1 MKKMMMVGLM
11 LTMMLGAQAQTK
23 VAPKMAKGMEKVYVT
38 ESKIAIP
45 GQPEVNMTLET
56 KYAVT
61 GETKDGYKME
71 VLTTDFKT
79 DAKEGNIA
87 GLMMSGAQQL
97 MKGLT
102 LRLTT
107 DKDGQVK
114 SLDNYDE
121 LKVKIDETANNLVE
135 ELYKQVPMLSQ
146 LMAKDAL
153 KNQIMNGVTKE
164 DLLKS
169 MQNTTS
175 PMMLNGKSLMTGAQE
190 DYTNEQGLKMKRMY
204 FVNGKSIT
212 TNGSMSMTKDE
223 MKQFLI
229 SQVEKAMP
237 AQADMVKENIDQL
250 MNSGMLK
257 IDSKETA
264 TYELQDDEW
273 VKNMKVETTYN
284 AMGQETKSTVNIYI
298 KH

>member
-1 MKKMMMVGLM
+1 MMMVGLM

-23 VAPKMAKGMEKVYVT
+23 VAPKMAKGMTKVYVT

-71 VLTTDFKT
+71 VLTTDFQS
-79 DAKEGNIA
+79 DAKESNVA
-87 GLMMSGAQQL
+87 ALMLSAAQKML
-97 MKGLT
+97 KGMT

-107 DKDGQVK
+107 DKDGKVK

-153 KNQIMNGVTKE
+153 K

-229 SQVEKAMP
+229 SQVEKLMP
-237 AQADMVKENIDQL
+237 VQADMVKENIDQL
-250 MNSGMLK
+250 MNSGMMK

-264 TYELQDDEW
+264 TYELQDDGW
-273 VKNMKVETTYN
+273 VKTMKVETTYN

>member
-23 VAPKMAKGMEKVYVT
+23 VAPKMAKGMTKVYVT

-114 SLDNYDE
+114 SLDNFDE
-121 LKVKIDETANNLVE
+121 VKQRTDEAGSKLVDE
-135 ELYKQVPMLSQ
+135 IYKQVPMLSQ
-146 LMAKDAL
+146 LMEKDAL
-153 KNQIMNGVTKE
+153 KNQIMNGVTKAE
-164 DLLKS
+164 LLKS

-175 PMMLNGKSLMTGAQE
+175 PMMLNGKSLMTGMQDE
-190 DYTNEQGLKMKRMY
+190 YTNEQGMKMKRMY

-212 TNGSMSMTKDE
+212 TNGSMNMTKDE
-223 MKQFLI
+223 MKQAII

-257 IDSKETA
+257 IDAKETA
-264 TYELQDDEW
+264 TYELQDDGW
-273 VKNMKVETTYN
+273 VKTMKVETTYN

>member
-11 LTMMLGAQAQTK
+11 LTLMLGVQAQTK

-38 ESKIAIP
+38 ESKVSIP

-56 KYAVT
+56 KYTVT

-71 VLTTDFKT
+71 VLTTNFKS

-87 GLMMSGAQQL
+87 GILLSGAQQL
-97 MKGLT
+97 LKGLT

-107 DKDGQVK
+107 DKDGKVM
-114 SLDNYDE
+114 SLDNFDE
-121 LKVKIDETANNLVE
+121 LKQKTDEAGSKMVDE
-135 ELYKQVPMLSQ
+135 IYKQVPMLSQ
-146 LMAKDAL
+146 LMEKDAL

-175 PMMLNGKSLMTGAQE
+175 PMMLNGKSLMTGMQDE
-190 DYTNEQGLKMKRMY
+190 YTNEQGLKMKRMY
-204 FVNGKSIT
+204 FVNGKNIT
-212 TNGSMSMTKDE
+212 VNGSMNMTKDE
-223 MKQFLI
+223 MKQTII

-250 MNSGMLK
+250 MDSGMMKL
-257 IDSKETA
+257 DAKETA
-264 TYELQDDEW
+264 SYELQDDGW
-273 VKNMKVETTYN
+273 VKTMKVETTYN
-284 AMGQETKSTVNIYI
+284 AMGQDTKSVVTINL
-298 KH
+298 K

>member
-1 MKKMMMVGLM
+1 MMMVGLM

-23 VAPKMAKGMEKVYVT
+23 VTPKMAKGMEKVYVT

-71 VLTTDFKT
+71 VLTTDFQS
-79 DAKEGNIA
+79 DAKESNVA
-87 GLMMSGAQQL
+87 ALMLSAAQKML
-97 MKGLT
+97 KGMT

-107 DKDGQVK
+107 DKDGKVK

-175 PMMLNGKSLMTGAQE
+175 PMMLNGKSLMTGMQDE
-190 DYTNEQGLKMKRMY
+190 YTNEQGMKMKRMY

-212 TNGSMSMTKDE
+212 TNGSMNMTKDE

-229 SQVEKAMP
+229 SQVEKLMP
-237 AQADMVKENIDQL
+237 GQADMVKENIDQL

-257 IDSKETA
+257 IDAKETA
-264 TYELQDDEW
+264 TYELQDDGW
-273 VKNMKVETTYN
+273 VKTMKVETTYN

-298 KH
+298 K

>member
-1 MKKMMMVGLM
+1 MMMVGLM

-23 VAPKMAKGMEKVYVT
+23 VAPKMAKGMTKVYVT

-56 KYAVT
+56 KYTVT
-61 GETKDGYKME
+61 GATKDGYKME

-79 DAKEGNIA
+79 DAKEGNVA
-87 GLMMSGAQQL
+87 ALMMSGAQQL

-146 LMAKDAL
+146 LMEKDAL
-153 KNQIMNGVTKE
+153 KNQIMTGITKE

-175 PMMLNGKSLMTGAQE
+175 PMMLNGKSLMTGMQDE
-190 DYTNEQGLKMKRMY
+190 YTNEQGLKMKRMY

-212 TNGSMSMTKDE
+212 TNGIMSMTKDE

-229 SQVEKAMP
+229 SQVEKLMP
-237 AQADMVKENIDQL
+237 GQADMVKENIDQL
-250 MNSGMLK
+250 MNSGMMK

-264 TYELQDDEW
+264 TYELQDDGW
-273 VKNMKVETTYN
+273 VKTMKVETTYN

>member
-23 VAPKMAKGMEKVYVT
+23 VAPKMAKGMTKVYVT

-79 DAKEGNIA
+79 DAKESNVA
-87 GLMMSGAQQL
+87 ALMLSAAQKML
-97 MKGLT
+97 KGMT

-107 DKDGQVK
+107 DKDGKVK

-175 PMMLNGKSLMTGAQE
+175 PMMLNGKSLMTGVQE

-229 SQVEKAMP
+229 SQVEKLMP
-237 AQADMVKENIDQL
+237 GQADMVKENIDQL
-250 MNSGMLK
+250 MNSGMMK

-264 TYELQDDEW
+264 TYELQDDGW
-273 VKNMKVETTYN
+273 VKTMKVDR
-284 AMGQETKSTVNIYI
+284 KSVV
-298 KH
+298 

>member
-11 LTMMLGAQAQTK
+11 LTLMLGVQAQTK

-38 ESKIAIP
+38 ESKVSIP

-56 KYAVT
+56 KYTLT

-71 VLTTDFKT
+71 VLTTNFKS

-87 GLMMSGAQQL
+87 GVLLSGAQQL
-97 MKGLT
+97 LKGLT

-107 DKDGQVK
+107 DKDGKVM
-114 SLDNYDE
+114 SLDNFDE
-121 LKVKIDETANNLVE
+121 LKQKTDEAGSKMVDE
-135 ELYKQVPMLSQ
+135 IYKQVPMLSQ
-146 LMAKDAL
+146 LMEKNAL
-153 KNQIMNGVTKE
+153 KSQIMNGVTKE

-169 MQNTTS
+169 MQYTTS
-175 PMMLNGKSLMTGAQE
+175 PMMLNGKSLMTGMQDE
-190 DYTNEQGLKMKRMY
+190 YTNEQGLKMKRMY
-204 FVNGKSIT
+204 FVNGKNVT
-212 TNGSMSMTKDE
+212 TNGSLNMTKDD
-223 MKQFLI
+223 MKQAII

-257 IDSKETA
+257 IDAKETA
-264 TYELQDDEW
+264 SYELQDDGW
-273 VKNMKVETTYN
+273 VKTMKVETTYN
-284 AMGQETKSTVNIYI
+284 AMGQDTKSVVTINL
-298 KH
+298 K

>member
-1 MKKMMMVGLM
+1 
-11 LTMMLGAQAQTK
+11 MLGVQAQTK

-38 ESKIAIP
+38 ESKVSIP

-56 KYAVT
+56 KYTVT

-71 VLTTDFKT
+71 VLTTNFKS

-87 GLMMSGAQQL
+87 GILLSGAQQL
-97 MKGLT
+97 LKGLT

-107 DKDGQVK
+107 DKDGQVM
-114 SLDNYDE
+114 SLDNFDE
-121 LKVKIDETANNLVE
+121 LKQKTDEAGSKMVDE
-135 ELYKQVPMLSQ
+135 IYKQVPMLSQ
-146 LMAKDAL
+146 LMEKDAL

-175 PMMLNGKSLMTGAQE
+175 PMMLNGKSLMTGMQDE
-190 DYTNEQGLKMKRMY
+190 YTNEQGLKMKRMY
-204 FVNGKSIT
+204 FVNGKNIT
-212 TNGSMSMTKDE
+212 VNGSMNMTKDE
-223 MKQFLI
+223 MKQTII

-250 MNSGMLK
+250 MDSGMMKL
-257 IDSKETA
+257 DAKETA
-264 TYELQDDEW
+264 SYELQDDGW
-273 VKNMKVETTYN
+273 VKTMKVETTYN
-284 AMGQETKSTVNIYI
+284 AMGQDTKSVVTINL
-298 KH
+298 K

>member
-23 VAPKMAKGMEKVYVT
+23 VAPKMAKGMTKVYVT

-71 VLTTDFKT
+71 VLTTDFQS
-79 DAKEGNIA
+79 DAKESNVA
-87 GLMMSGAQQL
+87 ALMLSAAQKML
-97 MKGLT
+97 KGMT

-175 PMMLNGKSLMTGAQE
+175 PMMLNGKSLMTGMQDE
-190 DYTNEQGLKMKRMY
+190 YTNEQGMKMKRMY

-212 TNGSMSMTKDE
+212 TNGSMNMTKDE
-223 MKQFLI
+223 MKQAII

-250 MNSGMLK
+250 MNSGMMK

-264 TYELQDDEW
+264 TYELQDDGW
-273 VKNMKVETTYN
+273 VKTMKVETTYN

>member
-79 DAKEGNIA
+79 DAKEGNVA
-87 GLMMSGAQQL
+87 ALMVSGAQQL

-146 LMAKDAL
+146 LMEKDAL
-153 KNQIMNGVTKE
+153 KNQIM
-164 DLLKS
+164 
-169 MQNTTS
+169 

-223 MKQFLI
+223 MKQAII

-257 IDSKETA
+257 IDAKETA

-273 VKNMKVETTYN
+273 VKTMKVETTYN